1 VSDPLS
7 GVADEV
13 RIVEVG
19 ARDGLQNE
27 AVLLPVEARIAL
39 IRDLAAAGLRTVE
52 AGAFVR
58 FDLVPAMAGTD
69 AVLAGLRDLEGVRLP
84 VLVPNRRGLRLAIDA
99 GALDVALFAAASETF
114 SLRNGGAGIDATL
127 ERLDEVAAK
136 ARTAGIKLRGYISCV
151 AGCPFE
157 GDVPVQAVV
166 RVAEAMVSMGCTEV
180 SLGDTTG
187 VGTPRRIAEVVR
199 ACAEVVG
206 LSGLAIHAHDTFGQA
221 LANVLTALELG
232 VRAVDASVA
241 GLGGCPFA
249 PGAAGNLAT
258 EDLVYMLD
266 GMGVRHGVDMDRLI
280 RAGEA
285 VTSLLGHAGHSR
297 AATGFRKRKL
307 AG

>member
-1 VSDPLS
+1 MSDPLS

-13 RIVEVG
+13 RIIEVG

-39 IRDLAAAGLRTVE
+39 IRDLAVAGLRTVE

-84 VLVPNRRGLRLAIDA
+84 VLVPNRRGLRMAIDA

-114 SLRNGGAGIDATL
+114 SLRNSGAGIDVTL

-136 ARTAGIKLRGYISCV
+136 ARTAGIALRGYVSCV

-157 GDVPVQAVV
+157 GNVPVQAVV

-180 SLGDTTG
+180 SLGDTIG
-187 VGTPRRIAEVVR
+187 MGTPRRIAEVVR

-206 LSGLAIHAHDTFGQA
+206 LPGLAIHAHDTFGQA

-232 VRAVDASVA
+232 VRTVDASVA

-285 VTSLLGHAGHSR
+285 VTSLLGHASHSR

>member
-1 VSDPLS
+1 VTDPLADI
-7 GVADEV
+7 ADEV

-69 AVLAGLRDLEGVRLP
+69 AVLAGLRDLEDVRLP
-84 VLVPNRRGLRLAIDA
+84 ILVPNRRGLRAAIDA
-99 GALDVALFAAASETF
+99 GALDVALFASASETF
-114 SLRNGGAGIDATL
+114 SVRNGGAGIDATL

-136 ARTAGIKLRGYISCV
+136 AKTAGIALRGYVSCV

-157 GDVPVQAVV
+157 GEVPIGAVV
-166 RVAEAMVSMGCTEV
+166 RMVEATAAIGCTEI
-180 SLGDTTG
+180 SLGDTIG

-206 LSGLAIHAHDTFGQA
+206 LPGLAIHAHDTFGQA

-232 VRAVDASVA
+232 VRTVDASVA

-266 GMGVRHGVDMDRLI
+266 GMGVRHGVDLDRLI
-280 RAGEA
+280 RAGET
-285 VTSLLGHAGHSR
+285 VTGLLGHPGHSR
-297 AATGFRKRKL
+297 AATGLRRRKPV
-307 AG
+307 G